1 MIFPVFRKYSDNLTY
16 FRIDSDSEFI
26 ELKRL
31 GNYFS
36 KTKVTAK
43 IFTDKVYIK
52 DLIDCNFPG
61 IQKASFETYQHIK
74 LKWEKELILFPV

>member
-16 FRIDSDSEFI
+16 FRIDSETEFT

-36 KTKVTAK
+36 KTANTAK
-43 IFTDKVYIK
+43 IYTDKVYIK

-61 IQKASFETYQHIK
+61 IQKATFETYQYIK